1 MKKKII
7 FQKCNFNYIYFLFYI
22 LTYIAFLVIDSFL
35 APEEIKDNDS
45 KNKDYDIFYY
55 RINKQIIEIFSL
67 NLSDFIAIIPYLIRQ
82 KLLKSN
88 KDNNKN
94 DDINNNNEKSENV
107 ESIKLIYNKE
117 SGVKIKRKKII
128 LYLILI
134 ATFSFLKDFMFVL
147 YYIFFPSLDYDLYPL
162 SCIAMFDIIL
172 QFTFSYL
179 ILRIH
184 FYKLQRFSLYL
195 NIANLIII
203 FIFDIIDLI
212 KYKVTEGRIYVIYPF
227 FLIFFCLEYVYG
239 KKLILYA
246 YISIYKLLIIKGIIK
261 IVYNAIFSLI
271 VLIVKKQIFII
282 FKVYF
287 SELKYILI
295 IIGKT
300 ILNFFYGLVL
310 WIIIDRFSPNH
321 TPLIIIGEEFC
332 NFALDLAFVGKFYD
346 MGDFKYIR
354 IILYLISLFGVLL
367 HNEIIVINVCGLSS
381 DTKYFLDDIAKSEEI
396 YNNSD
401 DPDIL
406 QRFETLEMIDFKDD
420 GPETN

>member
-1 MKKKII
+1 M
-7 FQKCNFNYIYFLFYI
+7 
-22 LTYIAFLVIDSFL
+22 
-35 APEEIKDNDS
+35 
-45 KNKDYDIFYY
+45 
-55 RINKQIIEIFSL
+55 R
-67 NLSDFIAIIPYLIRQ
+67 
-82 KLLKSN
+82 
-88 KDNNKN
+88 
-94 DDINNNNEKSENV
+94 
-107 ESIKLIYNKE
+107 
-117 SGVKIKRKKII
+117 
-128 LYLILI
+128 
-134 ATFSFLKDFMFVL
+134 
-147 YYIFFPSLDYDLYPL
+147 YIFFPSLDYDLYPL
-162 SCIAMFDIIL
+162 SCITMFDIIL

-227 FLIFFCLEYVYG
+227 FFFFFCLEYVYG

-261 IVYNAIFSLI
+261 VVYNAIFSLI

-300 ILNFFYGLVL
+300 ILNFFYGLFL

-401 DPDIL
+401 DPDKENYRLISL
-406 QRFETLEMIDFKDD
+406 FKIFI
-420 GPETN
+420 